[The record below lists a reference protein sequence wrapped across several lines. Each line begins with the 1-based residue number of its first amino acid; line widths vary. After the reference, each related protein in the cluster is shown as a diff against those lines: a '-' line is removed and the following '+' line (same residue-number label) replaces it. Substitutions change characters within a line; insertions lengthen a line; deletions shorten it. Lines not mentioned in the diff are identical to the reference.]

1 MIRKEAVANFANE
14 LTSEHSFREKNPP
27 FGYQEIV
34 DMFPQFLMGFEFGRK
49 LADTGH
55 EIVFTVAHHEV
66 GVRKFALGNFRLLV
80 ALEEL
85 HHNQPAPFHIVCDA
99 NPMFEG
105 VDERLSLGPVEI
117 SLKSGSRL
125 LIDFFVPGQLREGR
139 RYMNWREG
147 RRAHRDDNITAED
160 KSMMDTVSLMASTVA
175 IDYISA
181 GFQSWDNDTRKLDPI
196 SYMLTSPDRVSAVH
210 RVVNVNYAGDNGE
223 NILVQNLM
231 TGKTF
236 GSFSR
241 NFGSSQDWINAQVK
255 RGDGSRRAAEF
266 DYTPEESEAL
276 AAYSLV
282 LKEAADGAPEK

>member
-1 MIRKEAVANFANE
+1 MIRKEAVVHFAGE
-14 LTSEHSFREKNPP
+14 LTNDRQFREKNPP
-27 FGYQEIV
+27 FDYQQVI
-34 DMFPQFLMGFEFGRK
+34 DMFPQFLTGFEFGRK

-55 EIVFTVAHHEV
+55 EIIFTVAHHEV

-85 HHNQPAPFHIVCDA
+85 HHQQPAPFHILCDA

-117 SLKSGSRL
+117 ALKSGARL
-125 LIDFFVPGQLREGR
+125 FIDFFVPGQINDGR

-147 RRAHRDDNITAED
+147 RRAHRDDNITSED

-196 SYMLTSPDRVSAVH
+196 SYMLTAADRVSAVH
-210 RVVNVNYAGDNGE
+210 RVINTNYAGDNGE

-231 TGKTF
+231 TGQTF

-241 NFGSSQDWINAQVK
+241 RFGSSQDWINAQVN
-255 RGDGSRRAAEF
+255 RGEGSRAAPF
-266 DYTPEESEAL
+266 DYTQEESEAL
-276 AAYSLV
+276 AAYLLV
-282 LKEAADGAPEK
+282 LKEASDGAPQK